1 MEQKCHYIDLHTHCQ
16 SKAEAEVVRL
26 CSAMALEEIH
36 PMEKEY
42 FSIGI
47 HPWQIKEDQLPK
59 LWESVN
65 SAINRSEIHALG
77 EAGIDRAI
85 DVPIQLQTEVFER
98 HIKLAKKHDLPLIIH
113 SVRSISEILGL
124 RKKYPEGHWIIH
136 GFRGNLHQLNQCVAH
151 NIRLSFG
158 AALMHDNSKL
168 HEVFRSAPISFL
180 FLETDTSGLSIK
192 EIYRQAADLL
202 EIQLV
207 ELCNLIAQN
216 FNSVFSIDV
225 YGT

>member
-1 MEQKCHYIDLHTHCQ
+1 MEQKCQYIDLHTHCLD
-16 SKAEAEVVRL
+16 KPEADVMRL
-26 CSAMALEEIH
+26 CSVMALEEIH
-36 PMEKEY
+36 PMEKQY

-47 HPWQIKEDQLPK
+47 HPWQIKENQLPE

-65 SAINRSEIHALG
+65 SVIIRGEICALG

-98 HIKLAKKHDLPLIIH
+98 HIELAKKHDLPLIIH
-113 SVRSISEILGL
+113 AVRSISEILGL
-124 RKKYPEGHWIIH
+124 RKKHPEGNWIIH
-136 GFRGNLHQLNQCVAH
+136 GFRGNLHQLNQCIAH

-158 AALMHDNSKL
+158 VALMHDNPKM
-168 HEVFRSAPISFL
+168 HEVFRSVPMSFL

-202 EIQLV
+202 GIQLL
-207 ELCNLIAQN
+207 ELCTIIAQN